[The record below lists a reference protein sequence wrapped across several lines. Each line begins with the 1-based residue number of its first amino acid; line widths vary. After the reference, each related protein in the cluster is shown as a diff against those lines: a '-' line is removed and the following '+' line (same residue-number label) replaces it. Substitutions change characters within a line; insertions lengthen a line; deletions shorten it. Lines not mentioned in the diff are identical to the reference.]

1 MAKKRSLIGGA
12 LIALVILVVLL
23 LAYTPPEG
31 GQQASGEVRLAAA
44 DNGHTIELTTGQ
56 IVIITLEANP
66 TTGYTWEVAE
76 APGGQ
81 VMRQAGE
88 IEFESDSD
96 AIGAGGVQT
105 VRFEVLNAGRTSLKL
120 VYHRPWETDV
130 EPLDTFS
137 IQVVAS

>member
-96 AIGAGGVQT
+96 AIGAGGVQIF
-105 VRFEVLNAGRTSLKL
+105 RFEVLNAGQTNLTPI
-120 VYHRPWETDV
+120 YHRPWEKDV
-130 EPLDTFS
+130 EPLDTFTL
-137 IQVVAS
+137 QVIAS